1 MQTGSKAQDADQIV
15 AVFDKVNE
23 EMNKM
28 ALDDLPQ
35 DDNVGP
41 SLIRIREVLR
51 WSYGLSAGFQ
61 LGFRRG

>member
-1 MQTGSKAQDADQIV
+1 MQAGSNAQDADQIV

-23 EMNKM
+23 EMTKM

-41 SLIRIREVLR
+41 HP
-51 WSYGLSAGFQ
+51 
-61 LGFRRG
+61 